1 MRHEKFVELAAKKA
15 AEIIG
20 CNTDDIFIVW
30 SAKVLQ
36 NSKII
41 VSSKITG
48 APMLEVTM
56 DGNNGVVYFDVY
68 RKIEQRKVFFTKSN

>member
-1 MRHEKFVELAAKKA
+1 MRHEKFVELATEKA

-20 CNTDDIFIVW
+20 CSVNDIFIVW

-41 VSSKITG
+41 VSSKVVG
-48 APMLEVTM
+48 APMLEITM

-68 RKIEQRKVFFTKSN
+68 RKIEQRKVFFAKK